1 MTKTLKTW
9 AARALDSVLLPL
21 CSYFARRL
29 PATTVLRELERR
41 TAQECADYVESR
53 MSASL
58 QFERKADL
66 LDYAIGKAPQT
77 GMAAEFGVWKG
88 QSINHIAKRLSPDIV
103 YGFDSFEGLREDW
116 SGWSEPKGT
125 FSLGGK
131 LPKVRSNVRLVKGWF
146 DQTLPSF
153 LQANALPF
161 AIVHLDSDTYEAA
174 KTVLELISSR
184 ITEGTVIIFDEY
196 FGYLGWRGGEFK
208 AWQELVAATGFRYEY
223 LAFSTQAVSVRVIK
237 K

>member
-1 MTKTLKTW
+1 
-9 AARALDSVLLPL
+9 
-21 CSYFARRL
+21 
-29 PATTVLRELERR
+29 
-41 TAQECADYVESR
+41 
-53 MSASL
+53 
-58 QFERKADL
+58 
-66 LDYAIGKAPQT
+66 
-77 GMAAEFGVWKG
+77 MAAEFGVWKG

-196 FGYLGWRGGEFK
+196 FGYRGWRGGEFK